1 MFLFTGKQ
9 WHFPSIIAVLHDV
22 IHHFRTETKYYNT
35 TVSHQEEKAGLSFPH
50 FFCLIEQTWFA
61 WKDETIS
68 QKNEGKLVDLPLEE
82 FDTFLSYQ
90 VKEVASCYY
99 CPASISE
106 KSSLHSLDLFE
117 KCQTDVTHESAP
129 ERMRAKLINDALDNH
144 DDNDIDRIDIGIE
157 N

>member
-1 MFLFTGKQ
+1 MIRELIIILIMFLFTGKQ

-22 IHHFRTETKYYNT
+22 IHHFRIETKYNT
-35 TVSHQEEKAGLSFPH
+35 NVSHQEKAGLFPH

-68 QKNEGKLVDLPLEE
+68 PKNEGKLVDLPLEE

-106 KSSLHSLDLFE
+106 KSSPHSPPNSS
-117 KCQTDVTHESAP
+117 KNVK
-129 ERMRAKLINDALDNH
+129 RM
-144 DDNDIDRIDIGIE
+144 
-157 N
+157 